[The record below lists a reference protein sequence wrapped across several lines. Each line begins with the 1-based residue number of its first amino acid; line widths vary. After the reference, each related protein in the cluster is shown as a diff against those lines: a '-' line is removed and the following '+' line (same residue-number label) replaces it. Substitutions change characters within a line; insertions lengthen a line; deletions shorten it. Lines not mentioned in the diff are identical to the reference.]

1 MSNEKF
7 KKAIEDGFNLFNAT
21 IPALKFGREGDEAGH
36 IFVLGQDAVIT
47 TRELS
52 ICPAVAF
59 ASTTMGQKGVELA
72 FYRGGIYTGRFWAVN
87 TVEAGYAKWDESL
100 INFHVQSISGFGHGV
115 AYCESFSLDLDKPR
129 LVIHV
134 KNTTT
139 VLTTIKILKEI
150 QKDDPNLK
158 VDFNRPFDQY
168 ITGFMTG
175 YFRLLMEKR
184 GCPPETVKKIQ
195 GREIQ
200 CQAQGKEHCILEAGI
215 LE

>member
-1 MSNEKF
+1 MSDEKF
-7 KKAIEDGFNLFNAT
+7 KQANEAGNKIFTAT
-21 IPALKFGREGDEAGH
+21 IPSIEFGKEGEKMGH
-36 IFVLGQDAVIT
+36 LYALGQDVVVT

-72 FYRGGIYTGRFWAVN
+72 FYRGGIYTGRFWAIN

-115 AYCESFSLDLDKPR
+115 AYLESYSLEQDKPG
-129 LVIHV
+129 LVMHV

-139 VLTTIKILKEI
+139 YLTTIKILKEI

-168 ITGFMTG
+168 IAGFATG

-184 GCPPETVKKIQ
+184 GCPAETVKKIQ
-195 GREIQ
+195 GWEVQ
-200 CQAQGKEHCILEAGI
+200 CQAQGKEHCIIAVGI
-215 LE
+215 LD

>member
-7 KKAIEDGFNLFNAT
+7 KKANEDGFALFSAT
-21 IPALKFGREGDEAGH
+21 VPNLKFGREGDEMGH
-36 IFVLGQDAVIT
+36 MYALGQDVVLT

-72 FYRGGIYTGRFWAVN
+72 FYRGGIYTGRFWAAN

-100 INFHVQSISGFGHGV
+100 INFHVASISGFGHGV
-115 AYCESFSLDLDKPR
+115 AYLESYSLEPDNPR
-129 LVIHV
+129 VVLHL
-134 KNTTT
+134 KNSTN
-139 VLTTIKILKEI
+139 VLTTIKILEEI
-150 QKDDPNLK
+150 QKDDPSLK

-168 ITGFMTG
+168 VAGFMAG
-175 YFRLLMEKR
+175 YLRLLMEKR

-195 GREIQ
+195 GKETQ
-200 CQAQGKEHCILEAGI
+200 CQAQGKDHCIIEAGI
-215 LE
+215 IT